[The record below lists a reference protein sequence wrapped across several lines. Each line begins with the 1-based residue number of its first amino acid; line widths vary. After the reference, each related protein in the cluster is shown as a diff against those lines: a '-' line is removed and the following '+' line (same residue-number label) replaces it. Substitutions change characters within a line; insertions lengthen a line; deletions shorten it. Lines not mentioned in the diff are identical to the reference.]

1 MKVIVVGA
9 SGRIGS
15 KVAGVLSP
23 KHEVVRVG
31 AHTGDVLCDYTD
43 PASVRGMFERIGSCD
58 ALIAMV
64 GGDSLCRG
72 YRDLAHDVFRFGFE
86 RKFLG
91 QARLVRLGDDDFT
104 GQASLPRK

>member
-1 MKVIVVGA
+1 MLLA
-9 SGRIGS
+9 
-15 KVAGVLSP
+15 
-23 KHEVVRVG
+23 KHEVMHVG
-31 AHTGDVLCDYTD
+31 ARSGDVARDYTE
-43 PASVRGMFERIGSCD
+43 PTSVRGMFERIGSCD